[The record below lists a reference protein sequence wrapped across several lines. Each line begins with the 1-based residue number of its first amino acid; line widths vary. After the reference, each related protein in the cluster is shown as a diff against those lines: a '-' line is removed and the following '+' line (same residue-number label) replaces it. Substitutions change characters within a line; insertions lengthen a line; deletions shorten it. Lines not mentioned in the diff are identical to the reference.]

1 MPSRPE
7 RLRTKRPQAEIMV
20 MDRAWV
26 TRSVGLM
33 WWGQGG
39 RSSVGLKD
47 HSLTGW
53 WLLRPAGPKAFGT

>member
-1 MPSRPE
+1 
-7 RLRTKRPQAEIMV
+7 MV

-33 WWGQGG
+33 WWGQGV